1 MTQLPVLLEAG
12 GVGVVLALKKKPE
25 HHFINEPQLGE
36 IIYKHSYDQ
45 LFYRSVHNHLPTS

>member
-12 GVGVVLALKKKPE
+12 GVGVVVLALKKKPE

-36 IIYKHSYDQ
+36 IISKIKF
-45 LFYRSVHNHLPTS
+45 L